1 MKTTRLQDRKGDT
14 KGFEAEECS
23 EKPTEFEPAVSN
35 AIAHQRV
42 PVSKSLKVSV
52 VFTAIS
58 LCVLIT
64 IVVLGIMKWRGNANV
79 LQKEMGDIRTEVA
92 DLRRLIQQNTLEN
105 LIHLKI
111 LVLNPTVPNNT
122 AREIAAAVQK
132 YAQIYHRDPDLIL
145 SIMRVESNFD
155 PEAIS
160 KMGAVGLMQIMPHWV
175 DILGI
180 QCDLTD
186 PDCNTK
192 YGLQILGAYQHLYG
206 SLDMALT
213 VYNRGAGPVDSA
225 LMRGRDPDNGYAGEV
240 RAVYDRLYGMNE
252 EY

>member
-1 MKTTRLQDRKGDT
+1 MKTTKLQDVKGDS
-14 KGFEAEECS
+14 KSFEGEDYS
-23 EKPTEFEPAVSN
+23 EKPAQCEPAGSN
-35 AIAHQRV
+35 FIAHQRV
-42 PVSKSLKVSV
+42 PVSTRVKVSV
-52 VFTAIS
+52 VFTLIS
-58 LCVLIT
+58 LCLLMG
-64 IVVLGIMKWRGNANV
+64 IVGLGIMKLRGNANV
-79 LQKEMGDIRTEVA
+79 LQKEIGDIRTEVA
-92 DLRRLIQQNTLEN
+92 DLRRLIKENTLEN

-111 LVLNPTVPNNT
+111 LVLNPSVPNKT
-122 AREIAAAVQK
+122 AREIAAAIHK

-155 PEAIS
+155 LEAVS

-175 DILGI
+175 EILGI

-192 YGLQILGAYQHLYG
+192 YGLQILGAYEHLYG

-225 LMRGRDPDNGYAGEV
+225 LMRGRDPDNGYADEV